1 MENKSLLLFYFK
13 QQRMRNVARRK
24 SLARRR
30 RRLYFI
36 LKRINEN
43 MRYLQFVQTITFAM
57 LVMATIVSKINR
69 RQYGRFHDRGCCG
82 VFEILSKLSQISSV
96 LKFCVLRGH
105 TSERAW
111 KVTC

>member
-13 QQRMRNVARRK
+13 HQRMRNVARRK

-57 LVMATIVSKINR
+57 LV
-69 RQYGRFHDRGCCG
+69 
-82 VFEILSKLSQISSV
+82 ILLS
-96 LKFCVLRGH
+96 LKFSAFVATGSNRLTAKQWLAGKYFKICALSYLDIH
-105 TSERAW
+105 LNEMHCLSIFLI
-111 KVTC
+111 K